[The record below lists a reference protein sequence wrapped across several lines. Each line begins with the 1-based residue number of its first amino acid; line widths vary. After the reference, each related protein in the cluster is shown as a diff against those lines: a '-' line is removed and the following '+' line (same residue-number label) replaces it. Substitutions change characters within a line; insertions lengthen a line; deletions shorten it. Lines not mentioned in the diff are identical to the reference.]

1 MRGNQM
7 SYVGKLTP
15 ELVKQYHNDLM
26 SRANAR
32 LITIEDVDHALDL
45 VPSVEKFSNVGGIV
59 GKLFELLER
68 FEIANPM
75 EFIATTA
82 ITIPIGFAKQTFIY
96 VPWVPGDI
104 SYFGLQAQVEILSH
118 EAAHAVRVTNE
129 WLPKYLTSFTFRT
142 REERKAFQT
151 SLELHFLLH
160 GTVLSPDKFA
170 NVLTHYFLRPTDLV
184 VLIAGLKAIMQPIRE
199 GDRSTP
205 VGQWAAKWFKEK
217 I

>member
-7 SYVGKLTP
+7 NYADKLTP
-15 ELVKQYHNDLM
+15 KLVNEYHFNLLTHIDAELL
-26 SRANAR
+26 
-32 LITIEDVDHALDL
+32 TIENVDHALDL
-45 VPSVEKFSNVGGIV
+45 IPSAKKFSDAGGIV

-68 FEIANPM
+68 FEIAHPM

-82 ITIPIGFAKQTFIY
+82 ITLPLGFVKRTFIY

-104 SYFGLQAQVEILSH
+104 SYFSLQAQVEVLSH
-118 EAAHAVRVTNE
+118 EAAHACRITAE
-129 WLPKYLTSFTFRT
+129 WLGKYLTSFAFRT

-160 GTVLSPDKFA
+160 GTVPSPDKFA
-170 NVLTHYFLRPTDLV
+170 DVLTRYFLRPTDLD